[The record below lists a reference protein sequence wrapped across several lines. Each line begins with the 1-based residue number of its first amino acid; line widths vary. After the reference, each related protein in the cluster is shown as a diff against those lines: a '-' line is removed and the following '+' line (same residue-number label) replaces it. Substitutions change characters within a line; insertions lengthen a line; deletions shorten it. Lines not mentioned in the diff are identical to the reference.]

1 MNLLFFFPPILI
13 IPTDIVDSFSTLEI
27 LFRLFTPQGGTE
39 KSGKEFRE
47 GTYTPQS
54 MGTKM
59 SPRALRGLVSL
70 HQSFGYEGSLGLY
83 RLVQHILQRVRSR

>member
-1 MNLLFFFPPILI
+1 MNLLFFFPPIFI

-47 GTYTPQS
+47 GTF
-54 MGTKM
+54 
-59 SPRALRGLVSL
+59 PRALRGLVSL
-70 HQSFGYEGSLGLY
+70 HQSFGYEDSLGLY
-83 RLVQHILQRVRSR
+83 CLLQPLP